1 VSYLALAGTIL
12 CAILGIAAIVEMIY
26 HIQLNAALGPV
37 VPFLGARLDTQHV
50 DSWAGA
56 IFLTL
61 TGIGLFEVTR
71 RSYSKQWNTIQ
82 EEIERD
88 TKRRETA

>member
-1 VSYLALAGTIL
+1 
-12 CAILGIAAIVEMIY
+12 
-26 HIQLNAALGPV
+26 V

-56 IFLTL
+56 IFLAL
-61 TGIGLFEVTR
+61 TGLGLFELTR